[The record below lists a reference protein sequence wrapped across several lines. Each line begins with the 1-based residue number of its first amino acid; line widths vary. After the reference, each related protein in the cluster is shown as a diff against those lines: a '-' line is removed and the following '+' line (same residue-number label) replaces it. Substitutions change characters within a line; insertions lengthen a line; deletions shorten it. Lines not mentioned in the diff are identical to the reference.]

1 MLKELLS
8 CCQAKATQ
16 VGLHWRTLTGFWLQR
31 AESRREGLSMFWSVA
46 SFSLME
52 KDGSLPNG
60 KRNYAVT
67 VEESELKELKNMM
80 HDDHT

>member
-1 MLKELLS
+1 
-8 CCQAKATQ
+8 
-16 VGLHWRTLTGFWLQR
+16 
-31 AESRREGLSMFWSVA
+31 MFWSVA